1 MVFLDSCL
9 LATNIFHY
17 LELKKKVKRKPVL
30 CTTRWILIPVRVFTS
45 IECSFLFL
53 DEMNTD
59 SMASGCQQQGDFNF
73 NQPNTTVTQQ
83 TPNSGSA
90 LDQQNASIRYSTQ
103 HPGNNQFVVPAR
115 GANLLPVETPGI
127 NNPHNRPMGLLQN
140 PEQFLEPPPNL
151 VFNPRFGGTSQGR
164 NSSTVYKKPF
174 KFRPIA
180 PQFNFVANAPPNAVN
195 LNQYNFEFGLSS
207 ARQTPASNVFTFA
220 GPPTFKMESGDSVNN
235 VSISWLASLNFC
247 CSSHDFWQLNPSC
260 TLDIICL
267 DSSEL
272 EMTLWTPDQAIKN
285 FLYKF
290 LKATC
295 LCELIERVKLSPC

>member
-1 MVFLDSCL
+1 
-9 LATNIFHY
+9 
-17 LELKKKVKRKPVL
+17 
-30 CTTRWILIPVRVFTS
+30 
-45 IECSFLFL
+45 
-53 DEMNTD
+53 MNTD

-83 TPNSGSA
+83 TPNPDSA
-90 LDQQNASIRYSTQ
+90 LDQQNASIRYSAQ

-115 GANLLPVETPGI
+115 GANLLSVENPGI
-127 NNPHNRPMGLLQN
+127 NKPHNRPMGLLQN
-140 PEQFLEPPPNL
+140 PEQCLEPPPNL

-180 PQFNFVANAPPNAVN
+180 PQFNFVANTPPNAVN

-235 VSISWLASLNFC
+235 VSIS
-247 CSSHDFWQLNPSC
+247 
-260 TLDIICL
+260 
-267 DSSEL
+267 
-272 EMTLWTPDQAIKN
+272 
-285 FLYKF
+285 
-290 LKATC
+290 
-295 LCELIERVKLSPC
+295 